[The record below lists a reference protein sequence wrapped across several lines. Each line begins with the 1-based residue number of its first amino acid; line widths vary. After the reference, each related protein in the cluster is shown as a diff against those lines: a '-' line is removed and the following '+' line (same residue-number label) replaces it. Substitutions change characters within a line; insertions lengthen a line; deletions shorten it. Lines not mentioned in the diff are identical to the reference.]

1 MSTSKQDLRM
11 KNTRYFRRAARAG
24 FVIAAVAGLGACGPF
39 HRGGAPSQT
48 ATVIFSNESI
58 DQADVYAV
66 VSGSHAVRIGT
77 VFAGRTEALK
87 VPGEVAGRGLNVNI
101 VARLLAHRNAPS
113 TGPLPISPGYKY
125 AIRLPAD
132 QRQLVVL
139 PGDR

>member
-1 MSTSKQDLRM
+1 M
-11 KNTRYFRRAARAG
+11 KYTHFFRRASRAG
-24 FVIAAVAGLGACGPF
+24 VLIAAIAGLGACGPF
-39 HRGGAPSQT
+39 HRGSGPTQT

-66 VSGSHAVRIGT
+66 VSGSPAVRIGT
-77 VFAGRTEALK
+77 VFAGRTESLK
-87 VPGEVAGRGLNVNI
+87 VPGDVAGRGLNVNI

-113 TGPLPISPGYKY
+113 TGPLPINPGDKY
-125 AIRLPAD
+125 QIRLPAD

>member
-1 MSTSKQDLRM
+1 M
-11 KNTRYFRRAARAG
+11 KTTRNLRRASRVG
-24 FVIAAVAGLGACGPF
+24 FLIAAMAGLGACGPL
-39 HRGGAPSQT
+39 HRGGLPPQT

-66 VSGSHAVRIGT
+66 VSGSQAVRIGT

-87 VPGEVAGRGLNVNI
+87 VPRDVAGRGLNVNI

-113 TGPLPISPGYKY
+113 TGPISIGPGDKY

-132 QRQLVVL
+132 QRQLVVM